1 METVHAEKIK
11 NFCPKDSSVRGG
23 RPFLES
29 LEDFQTEPPI
39 HLSFLEMTTH
49 QFYILLKWPPPDS
62 DCCGN

>member
-11 NFCPKDSSVRGG
+11 RFCPKDSSVRDG

-39 HLSFLEMTTH
+39 HLSFLEMTPH
-49 QFYILLKWPPPDS
+49 QFYILLKWAPPDS